1 MSDGEKVGFNV
12 GESVGISDGEKV
24 GFNVGASV
32 GMPDG
37 EKVELNV
44 GASVGISDGEKVGK
58 SVDTCTG
65 SDIPCLVVI
74 TVMLM
79 TVRFVQPPSV
89 TLFNVYRK
97 FLKNADDSAVSLV
110 MPLTL
115 CE

>member
-1 MSDGEKVGFNV
+1 M
-12 GESVGISDGEKV
+12 SDGEKV

-32 GMPDG
+32 STSDG
-37 EKVELNV
+37 EKVGSDE
-44 GASVGISDGEKVGK
+44 GESVGMFDGEKVGK

-65 SDIPCLVVI
+65 SDIRWLVVI
-74 TVMLM
+74 NVMLM

-97 FLKNADDSAVSLV
+97 FLENADDSAVCLV

-115 CE
+115 CV